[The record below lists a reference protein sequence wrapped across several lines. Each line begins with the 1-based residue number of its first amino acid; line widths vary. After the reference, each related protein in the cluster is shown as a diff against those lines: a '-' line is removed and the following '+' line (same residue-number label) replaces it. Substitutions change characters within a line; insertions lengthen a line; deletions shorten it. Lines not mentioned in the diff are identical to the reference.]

1 MVKKLV
7 YDPKEDAKSQR
18 NAAKNLA
25 KAAKSTETK
34 NPKSVKS
41 KNIEKAAVYPQPAK
55 PIEPAKAAKS
65 TKPADVKPEEP
76 VTQFKAKLNKWGF
89 IHVPKEAIPSLPF
102 KIEQPLTARIEGE
115 TLVIA
120 AATK

>member
-1 MVKKLV
+1 MVEKLV
-7 YDPKEDAKSQR
+7 YDPKEDAKNRR
-18 NAAKNLA
+18 NAA
-25 KAAKSTETK
+25 TK
-34 NPKSVKS
+34 KPTKKD
-41 KNIEKAAVYPQPAK
+41 IVYPQPANPTK
-55 PIEPAKAAKS
+55 TTKAKKEKPAKAAKS
-65 TKPADVKPEEP
+65 TKPVDVKPEEP

-115 TLVIA
+115 TLVIT